1 MQEQF
6 DGNRLGRETSP
17 YLLQHQGNPV
27 HWWAWGPGALAEAK
41 RTGKPILL
49 SVGYAAC
56 HWCHVMAHE
65 SFEDEE
71 TARVMNDLFV
81 NIKVDREERPDVDA
95 IYMAALHELGEQGGW
110 PLTMFL
116 TSDAEPFWG
125 GTYFPKDARYGRP
138 AFTQV
143 LKEIARVYRDEQGK
157 VRQNADA
164 LKDRLAPKFDGGADA
179 GPDAIPGDA
188 VLKDLGRRL
197 LQLVDP
203 TNGGIRGAPKFPQT
217 QFFNFLWRAGLR
229 YGLPNPLEAVELTL
243 AHIAQGGI
251 YDHLGGGFARY
262 SVDER
267 WLVPHFEK
275 MLYDNALLLELMT
288 EVWRETKSPLLAAR
302 VSETVDWLLREM
314 VTEEDGFASS
324 LDADSE
330 GEEGKFYVWSLSEIE
345 EVLGPEDAR
354 LFAEIYDVTPE
365 GNFEGHNIL
374 NRINS
379 LELRDDATEARLTLV
394 REKLLARR
402 ACRVRPGFDD
412 KVLADWNGLMIA
424 ALTKAAE
431 TFDRP
436 DWLAAA
442 ERAFA
447 FVSVRMMSGVRLL
460 HSYRVGEAKAPAT
473 ATDYANMIK
482 AALALANVTGNVDY
496 LNRARAW
503 TELLDHHYWAE
514 GHGGYY
520 LAADDTVDL
529 IVRTINALDDATP
542 NANGTMVSSLMALF
556 SRTREERYRDRAE
569 AIVRGFSGDVA
580 RNVFAHTG
588 LLTATLDLN
597 APAQIVIVVPEGG
610 DARELRRALA
620 NVSLPGAVVQEVREG
635 DSIAAS
641 SPAHGKTA
649 LHGKPTAYVCIGPQ
663 CSAPVTDPAAL
674 VETVKEA
681 RQVRVT

>member
-1 MQEQF
+1 MQEQI

-402 ACRVRPGFDD
+402 ASRVRPGFDD

-542 NANGTMVSSLMALF
+542 NANGTMVSNLMALF